1 MEITTSA
8 GKTYAVEYCDA
19 RGARCVLQISDMQ
32 RKLSRV
38 AAEFEGL
45 EWLETDSG
53 KRFDGYGELNTI
65 QRIRGGIH
73 IVLIREEVSNG
84 AV

>member
-19 RGARCVLQISDMQ
+19 RGTRCVLQIGDTQ

-53 KRFDGYGELNTI
+53 KHFEGYSDLNTI

-73 IVLIREEVSNG
+73 IVLLKEG
-84 AV
+84 TA

>member
-1 MEITTSA
+1 MEITTST

-19 RGARCVLQISDMQ
+19 RGTRCVLQIGDIQ

-38 AAEFEGL
+38 AAEFEDL

-53 KRFDGYGELNTI
+53 KRFEGYGELNTI

-73 IVLIREEVSNG
+73 LVLTKGEVSNG
-84 AV
+84 AE